1 MIASSDGD
9 LAEVVFRHPRFVHVA
24 AHDKGNL
31 AVGSHHAEWHFVV
44 AGVRRLAAAAAVL
57 TSTRSQSPAVIVAAA
72 CPSSETEL
80 APPLP
85 PASETPG
92 VIPRIAATSS

>member
-1 MIASSDGD
+1 MIASGDGD

-44 AGVRRLAAAAAVL
+44 AGVRRLAAAAAVFAEGRGGRDDQYEIAK
-57 TSTRSQSPAVIVAAA
+57 SGRDRRCGVSQQ
-72 CPSSETEL
+72 
-80 APPLP
+80 
-85 PASETPG
+85 
-92 VIPRIAATSS
+92 